1 MAEIKGAWVA
11 TNTVSCSI
19 QFNYIYDYDQ
29 NILAFDFEVILYE
42 TSTKSILQKV
52 SKVKRFSVVQPWV
65 TLLYK
70 VGNS

>member
-1 MAEIKGAWVA
+1 MIVIK
-11 TNTVSCSI
+11 
-19 QFNYIYDYDQ
+19 IYLDIY
-29 NILAFDFEVILYE
+29 ILAFDFEMILYE
-42 TSTKSILQKV
+42 TSPTSTLQKV